1 MSKFRWIRT
10 GILVSLCLLVWL
22 PVLLLAA
29 AALMPEDEL
38 LWRYLSPLGMGRGR
52 VRAALLPDYPSFQ
65 AFMELL
71 FKSPG
76 FFVMFWNSCIQV
88 FPVLVGQL
96 FVGAPAAWAFSR
108 YSFRGKKGLFFLYV
122 LLMILPFQVTQ
133 VSNYLVLDR
142 FGILNTHLAL
152 ILPGIWSTLPVFIM
166 TKSFETIPQALV
178 EAAYLDGAG
187 EFSAFWHIGIPAGYP
202 GIVTALLLSFLDGWN
217 SLEQPIAYLSDMP
230 LWPLSLYLPNI
241 TADKAAVAFA
251 AGMVML
257 LPSVLLYLN
266 GQTYLEQGIA
276 ASGMKE

>member
-1 MSKFRWIRT
+1 MRRGRWVRT
-10 GILVSLCLLVWL
+10 GILISLCLLVWL
-22 PVLLLAA
+22 PVLLLFAA
-29 AALMPEDEL
+29 AFMPEDEL
-38 LWRYLSPLGMGRGR
+38 MRRYLSPLGMGRGR

-65 AFMELL
+65 AFIELL
-71 FKSPG
+71 FQSPG

-88 FPVLVGQL
+88 FPVLAGQVL
-96 FVGAPAAWAFSR
+96 VGAPAAWAFSR
-108 YSFRGKKGLFFLYV
+108 YSFKGKKALFFLYV
-122 LLMILPFQVTQ
+122 VLIILPFQVTQ

-142 FGILNTHLAL
+142 LGILNTHLAF

-187 EFSAFWHIGIPAGYP
+187 EMKAFWHIGIPAGYP

-217 SLEQPIAYLSDMP
+217 SLEQPLAYLRDLS

-251 AGMVML
+251 AGMIML